1 MCQNTPCPSAIV
13 LKISEQTRHRNL
25 ELVVAECAVFKI
37 LQRKLPVKISGKYV
51 GMSNKIRSKSL
62 MSEVLELLRYDEH
75 RNVIRPLRLSRKAV
89 LMGICWYKAR
99 KVRHLTRNTVCG
111 LNGPPE
117 N

>member
-1 MCQNTPCPSAIV
+1 
-13 LKISEQTRHRNL
+13 
-25 ELVVAECAVFKI
+25 
-37 LQRKLPVKISGKYV
+37 
-51 GMSNKIRSKSL
+51 

-117 N
+117 NWQIQAKDLLVVTHELKTQPQTVLKLTQVHKQKMLR

>member
-1 MCQNTPCPSAIV
+1 
-13 LKISEQTRHRNL
+13 
-25 ELVVAECAVFKI
+25 
-37 LQRKLPVKISGKYV
+37 
-51 GMSNKIRSKSL
+51 